1 MRDGL
6 GWVKRAQLLPHEEQR
21 RLAAL
26 AQGGDRAAAEMLVL
40 SISRAVLSEAN
51 KIGRRDAEDLF
62 QVGIS
67 GALKAI
73 VDSYDTTRPES
84 VLVYAMATARGLMLN
99 EAKVKR
105 QQATRFLTLESAKPR
120 HLRDDGVSDRLDD
133 MERAQ
138 VFAVVDK
145 QARQVFSEISE
156 QFSNKQARIAR
167 LVLFR
172 KEPMTTGELAR
183 REKMSESGVRTAVRE
198 VVKTLRV
205 EMQRRGLLDD
215 LA

>member
-6 GWVKRAQLLPHEEQR
+6 AWVKRARLLPHEEQR
-21 RLAAL
+21 RLAVL
-26 AQGGDRAAAEMLVL
+26 AQGGDKGAAEALVL

-84 VLVYAMATARGLMLN
+84 VLTYALATARGLMLN
-99 EAKVKR
+99 EARMKR
-105 QQATRFLTLESAKPR
+105 QQAQRFLHLESAKPR
-120 HLRDDGVSDRLDD
+120 HLNDEGAVDRLDE

-138 VFAVVDK
+138 AFAVVDQ
-145 QARQVFSEISE
+145 QARQVFSEISDR
-156 QFSNKQARIAR
+156 FSNKQARIAR

-172 KEPMTTGELAR
+172 KVPMTTGELAR
-183 REKMSESGVRTAVRE
+183 RERMSESGVRTVVRE

-205 EMQRRGLLDD
+205 EMQIRGLLND
-215 LA
+215 LS